1 MKGLLKS
8 SILMVRKSMATYRP
22 RRIDMETTKQALIND
37 TSAVRMLYMALELSA
52 SKWQVAIADGQRAPS
67 RHTIAAGDR
76 SALLQLVEKAKKR
89 CGLQGAVRV
98 LSCYEA
104 GRDGFW
110 LHRWLREQGIENVV
124 VDSSSIE
131 VNRRA
136 RRAKSDAL
144 DVAKLYEM
152 LVRYAGG
159 EKRVWRVVRVPSVQ
173 QEDERRLHRELGR
186 LKSERNAHV
195 NRIRS
200 LAMLHNV
207 RLQQV
212 GGRGWAERLEQ
223 LKGQVPAGLWAEI
236 ERESVREKLV
246 WEQMRA
252 LEQSRKAQLK
262 TLSEGPLL
270 ALLKLRAI
278 GLTSAWL
285 LTRELFGWRR
295 FGNRRELAGCVGL
308 NPSPYDSGQS
318 QREQGI
324 SKAGNRRVRALLVEI
339 AWYWLRYQ
347 PHSALSE
354 WFNRR
359 FAAGGKRMRRIGIV
373 ALARRLLI
381 ALWRYVE
388 HAVLPQGAQLKR
400 S

>member
-52 SKWQVAIADGQRAPS
+52 GKWQVAIAHGQRAPS

-110 LHRWLREQGIENVV
+110 LHRWLREQGI
-124 VDSSSIE
+124 
-131 VNRRA
+131 
-136 RRAKSDAL
+136 
-144 DVAKLYEM
+144 
-152 LVRYAGG
+152 
-159 EKRVWRVVRVPSVQ
+159 
-173 QEDERRLHRELGR
+173 
-186 LKSERNAHV
+186 
-195 NRIRS
+195 
-200 LAMLHNV
+200 
-207 RLQQV
+207 
-212 GGRGWAERLEQ
+212 
-223 LKGQVPAGLWAEI
+223 
-236 ERESVREKLV
+236 EKLV

>member
-1 MKGLLKS
+1 MGS
-8 SILMVRKSMATYRP
+8 TR
-22 RRIDMETTKQALIND
+22 QALIND
-37 TSAVRMLYMALELSA
+37 TSVVAMLYMALELSA
-52 SKWQVAIADGQRAPS
+52 SKWLVAISDDKRAPS
-67 RHTIAAGDR
+67 QHTLRAGDVG
-76 SALLQLVEKAKKR
+76 ALLQLIEKAKKR
-89 CGLQGAVRV
+89 CNLQGAVRV
-98 LSCYEA
+98 HSCYEA

-110 LHRWLREQGIENVV
+110 LHRWLLEQGIENVV

-152 LVRYAGG
+152 LVRYVAG

-173 QEDERRLHRELGR
+173 QEDERRVHRELER

-200 LAMLHNV
+200 LAVLHNV
-207 RLQQV
+207 RLQCV
-212 GGRGWAERLEQ
+212 GGRGWAEQLEQ
-223 LKGQVPAGLWAEI
+223 LKGRLPAALWAEI

-246 WEQMRA
+246 WEQMQA
-252 LEQSRKAQLK
+252 LERSRKAQLK
-262 TLSEGPLL
+262 AMEQGPLL
-270 ALLKLRAI
+270 ALFKLRAI

-295 FGNRRELAGCVGL
+295 FSNRRQLAGCVGL

-339 AWYWLRYQ
+339 ACYWLRYQ

-359 FAAGGKRMRRIGIV
+359 FGSGGKRMRRIGIV

-388 HAVLPQGAQLKR
+388 HGVIPQGAQLKK

>member
-1 MKGLLKS
+1 MGS
-8 SILMVRKSMATYRP
+8 TR
-22 RRIDMETTKQALIND
+22 QALIND
-37 TSAVRMLYMALELSA
+37 TSVVAMLYMALELSA
-52 SKWQVAIADGQRAPS
+52 SKWLVAISDDQRAPS
-67 RHTIAAGDR
+67 QHTLRAGDVG
-76 SALLQLVEKAKKR
+76 ALLQLIERAKKR
-89 CGLQGAVRV
+89 CNLQGAVRV
-98 LSCYEA
+98 HSCYEA

-110 LHRWLREQGIENVV
+110 LHRWLLEQGIDNVV

-152 LVRYAGG
+152 LVRYVAG

-173 QEDERRLHRELGR
+173 QEDERRVHRELER

-200 LAMLHNV
+200 LAVLHNV
-207 RLQQV
+207 RLQGV
-212 GGRGWAERLEQ
+212 GGRGWAEQLEQ
-223 LKGQVPAGLWAEI
+223 LKGRLPAALWAEI

-246 WEQMRA
+246 WEQMQA
-252 LEQSRKAQLK
+252 LERSRKAQLK
-262 TLSEGPLL
+262 AMEQGPLL
-270 ALLKLRAI
+270 ALFKLRAI

-295 FGNRRELAGCVGL
+295 FSNRRQLAGCVGL

-359 FAAGGKRMRRIGIV
+359 FGSGGKRMRRIGIV

-388 HAVLPQGAQLKR
+388 QGVIPQGAELKK

>member
-1 MKGLLKS
+1 ML
-8 SILMVRKSMATYRP
+8 
-22 RRIDMETTKQALIND
+22 
-37 TSAVRMLYMALELSA
+37 MLYMALELSA
-52 SKWQVAIADGQRAPS
+52 SKWKVAVADGQRAAS
-67 RHTIAAGDR
+67 QHTLAGGDVGG
-76 SALLQLVEKAKKR
+76 LLKLIEKAKKR

-98 LSCYEA
+98 MSCYEA

-110 LHRWLREQGIENVV
+110 LHRRLLEEGIDNVV

-152 LVRYAGG
+152 LVRYVAG
-159 EKRVWRVVRVPSVQ
+159 EKRVWRVVRVPSMQ
-173 QEDERRLHRELGR
+173 QEDERRPHRELER
-186 LKSERNAHV
+186 LKRERNAHI

-200 LAMLHNV
+200 LAVLHNV
-207 RLQQV
+207 RLVRV
-212 GGRGWAERLEQ
+212 GGRGWSERLEQ
-223 LKGQVPAGLWAEI
+223 LKGQLPAGLLGEI
-236 ERESVREKLV
+236 ERESVRERLV
-246 WEQMRA
+246 GEQIAA
-252 LEQSRKAQLK
+252 LENSSKQQVQLMREQGGA
-262 TLSEGPLL
+262 LASLL
-270 ALLKLRAI
+270 NLRAI
-278 GLTSAWL
+278 GVQTAWVL
-285 LTRELFGWRR
+285 QRELFGWRR
-295 FGNRRELAGCVGL
+295 FNNRRELAGCVGL
-308 NPSPYDSGQS
+308 NPTPYDSGAS

-347 PHSALSE
+347 PHSALSA

-359 FAAGGKRMRRIGIV
+359 FGRGGKRMRRIGIV

-388 HAVLPQGAQLKR
+388 RGVIPEGAQLKKL
-400 S
+400 

>member
-1 MKGLLKS
+1 L
-8 SILMVRKSMATYRP
+8 
-22 RRIDMETTKQALIND
+22 
-37 TSAVRMLYMALELSA
+37 
-52 SKWQVAIADGQRAPS
+52 ADGQRAAS
-67 RHTIAAGDR
+67 QHTLEAGDVGG
-76 SALLQLVEKAKKR
+76 LLKLIEKAKKR
-89 CGLQGAVRV
+89 CGLQGRLKVK
-98 LSCYEA
+98 SCYEA

-110 LHRWLREQGIENVV
+110 LHRWLLEQGIENVV

-136 RRAKSDAL
+136 RRAKSDGL
-144 DVAKLYEM
+144 DAVKLYEM
-152 LVRYAGG
+152 LVRHVGG
-159 EKRVWRVVRVPSVQ
+159 DKRMWRVVRVPSVQ
-173 QEDERRLHRELGR
+173 QEDERRVHRELER
-186 LKSERNAHV
+186 LKRERTAHV
-195 NRIRS
+195 NRMRS
-200 LAMLHNV
+200 LAVLHNV
-207 RLQQV
+207 RLQRV
-212 GGRGWAERLEQ
+212 GGRGWSERLEQ
-223 LKGQVPAGLWAEI
+223 LKGRLPAALWAEI

-246 WEQMRA
+246 WEQMQA
-252 LEQSRKAQLK
+252 LERSRKAQLK
-262 TLSEGPLL
+262 AMEQGPLL
-270 ALLKLRAI
+270 ALFKLRAI

-295 FGNRRELAGCVGL
+295 FSNRRQLAGCVGL

-359 FAAGGKRMRRIGIV
+359 FGSGGKRMRRIGIV

-388 HAVLPQGAQLKR
+388 HGVIPQGAQLKK

>member
-1 MKGLLKS
+1 MG
-8 SILMVRKSMATYRP
+8 
-22 RRIDMETTKQALIND
+22 TTRQALIND
-37 TSAVRMLYMALELSA
+37 TSVVVMLYMALELSA
-52 SKWQVAIADGQRAPS
+52 SKWKVAIADGQRAPS
-67 RHTIAAGDR
+67 QHTLSAADVGG
-76 SALLQLVEKAKKR
+76 LLLLIDKAKKR
-89 CGLQGAVRV
+89 CGRQGPVKV
-98 LSCYEA
+98 NSCYEA

-110 LHRWLREQGIENVV
+110 LHRWLLEHGIDNVV

-152 LVRYAGG
+152 LVRYVAG
-159 EKRVWRVVRVPSVQ
+159 EKRVWRALRVPSVQ
-173 QEDERRLHRELGR
+173 QEDERRLHRELER
-186 LKSERNAHV
+186 LKRERTAHS

-200 LAMLHNV
+200 LAVLHNV
-207 RLQQV
+207 RLVAV
-212 GGRGWAERLEQ
+212 GGRGWSQRLEQ
-223 LKGQVPAGLWAEI
+223 LKGQLPAGLLAEI

-246 WEQMRA
+246 GEQIAA
-252 LEQSRKAQLK
+252 LEKNRKEQVQRMCEQGGALA
-262 TLSEGPLL
+262 

-278 GLTSAWL
+278 GVQTAWVL
-285 LTRELFGWRR
+285 QWELFSWRR
-295 FGNRRELAGCVGL
+295 FNNRRELAGCVGL
-308 NPSPYDSGQS
+308 NPTPYDSGAS

-347 PHSALSE
+347 PHSVLSA

-359 FAAGGKRMRRIGIV
+359 FGRGGKRMRRIGIV

-388 HAVLPQGAQLKR
+388 HGVVPEGAQLKTP
-400 S
+400 

>member
-1 MKGLLKS
+1 ME
-8 SILMVRKSMATYRP
+8 ATR
-22 RRIDMETTKQALIND
+22 QALIND
-37 TSAVRMLYMALELSA
+37 TSVALMLYMALELSA
-52 SKWQVAIADGQRAPS
+52 SKWKVAMADGLRAPS
-67 RHTIAAGDR
+67 QHTLNAGDVGG
-76 SALLQLVEKAKKR
+76 LLLLIDKAKKR
-89 CGLQGAVRV
+89 CGLQGLVKV
-98 LSCYEA
+98 NSCYEA

-110 LHRWLREQGIENVV
+110 LHRWLLEQGIDNVV

-152 LVRYAGG
+152 LVRYVAG
-159 EKRVWRVVRVPSVQ
+159 EKRVWRAVRVPSVQ
-173 QEDERRLHRELGR
+173 QEDERRLHRELER
-186 LKSERNAHV
+186 LKRERTAHA

-200 LAMLHNV
+200 LAVLHNV
-207 RLQQV
+207 RLARV
-212 GGRGWAERLEQ
+212 GGRGWSERLEQ
-223 LKGQVPAGLWAEI
+223 LKGQLPAGLYAEI
-236 ERESVREKLV
+236 EREGVREKLV
-246 WEQMRA
+246 DEQIAA
-252 LEQSRKAQLK
+252 LEKSRKEQLQAM
-262 TLSEGPLL
+262 LEQDGPVA

-278 GLTSAWL
+278 GVQTAWVL
-285 LTRELFGWRR
+285 VRELFSWRR
-295 FGNRRELAGCVGL
+295 FANRRELAGCVGL
-308 NPSPYDSGQS
+308 NPSPYDSGAS

-347 PHSALSE
+347 PHSALTA

-359 FAAGGKRMRRIGIV
+359 FASGGKRMRRIGIV

-388 HAVLPQGAQLKR
+388 HGVVPEGAQLKKA
-400 S
+400 

>member
-1 MKGLLKS
+1 
-8 SILMVRKSMATYRP
+8 MATTR
-22 RRIDMETTKQALIND
+22 QALSND
-37 TSAVRMLYMALELSA
+37 TSVTLMLYMALELSA
-52 SKWQVAIADGQRAPS
+52 SKWKVAIADGQRAAS
-67 RHTIAAGDR
+67 QHTLTAGNVG
-76 SALLQLVEKAKKR
+76 ALLQLIERAKKR
-89 CGLQGAVRV
+89 CGLQGALKVM
-98 LSCYEA
+98 SCYEA

-110 LHRWLREQGIENVV
+110 LHRWLLEQGIANVV

-136 RRAKSDAL
+136 RRAKSDGL

-152 LVRYAGG
+152 LVRYVRGDR
-159 EKRVWRVVRVPSVQ
+159 RVWRVVRVPSVQ
-173 QEDERRLHRELGR
+173 QEDERRVHRELER

-200 LAMLHNV
+200 LAVLHNV
-207 RLQQV
+207 RLERV
-212 GGRGWAERLEQ
+212 GGRGWSARLEQ
-223 LKGQVPAGLWAEI
+223 LKGQLPPALCAEI

-246 WEQMRA
+246 WEQIKA
-252 LEQSRKAQLK
+252 LEQSRKEQVKAM
-262 TLSEGPLL
+262 SEQGGPLL

-278 GLTSAWL
+278 GLQSAWVL
-285 LTRELFGWRR
+285 VREVFGWRHFR
-295 FGNRRELAGCVGL
+295 NRRELAACLGL
-308 NPSPYDSGQS
+308 NPSPYDSGAS

-324 SKAGNRRVRALLVEI
+324 SKAGNRRARALLVEI

-354 WFNRR
+354 WFNQR
-359 FAAGGKRMRRIGIV
+359 FAAGGKRARRIGIV

-388 HAVLPQGAQLKR
+388 QGVIPPGAQLKKQ
-400 S
+400 